1 MKRGSESAHI
11 KMIHHSEAYS
21 RLLSLTL
28 ACSCLVL
35 LILGHAYNP
44 AQTLYPF
51 SINVKRLRF
60 TLIEKSESETVTDI
74 HSVSARSVIM
84 ASYVG

>member
-11 KMIHHSEAYS
+11 KMIHHSEACS
-21 RLLSLTL
+21 R
-28 ACSCLVL
+28 LVL

-44 AQTLYPF
+44 AQTLYPL

-60 TLIEKSESETVTDI
+60 TLIDKSESETVTDI
-74 HSVSARSVIM
+74 HSVRARSVIM